1 MSISLFFSFTVTV
14 TVTFFDEW
22 RVTAKTTN
30 YDKSLGPKL
39 GKKLHF
45 EPQIDHSNNGEK
57 GQAQGLIRWDLQL
70 TFNTF
75 LT

>member
-1 MSISLFFSFTVTV
+1 MSISLFFSFTV

-30 YDKSLGPKL
+30 YDKILGPKL